1 MTAHCLGDTIF
12 SLPDFGCVRLTLG
25 CTVAVQEEY
34 VLEHTPDILAALRQ
48 ANVSLRWLLLHSFSR
63 HRKLKAAVKSV
74 LPAESE
80 QLKLV
85 LQIAQLEY
93 QVVPT
98 AGLLQ

>member
-1 MTAHCLGDTIF
+1 M
-12 SLPDFGCVRLTLG
+12 
-25 CTVAVQEEY
+25 
-34 VLEHTPDILAALRQ
+34 LEHTPDILAALCQ

-93 QVVPT
+93 QVVPPQQDSFNDSKD
-98 AGLLQ
+98 ARRSKIGLSSQHW